1 MRPTPVPSPGQS
13 VDLRSAA
20 GYGRLDDLLLAA
32 RQVAVML

>member
-1 MRPTPVPSPGQS
+1 MRPTGQTG
-13 VDLRSAA
+13 DLRSAA